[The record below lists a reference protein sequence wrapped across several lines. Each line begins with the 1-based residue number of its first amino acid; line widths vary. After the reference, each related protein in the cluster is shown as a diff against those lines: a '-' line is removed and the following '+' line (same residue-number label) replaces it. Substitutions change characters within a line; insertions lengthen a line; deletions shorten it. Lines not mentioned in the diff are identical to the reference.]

1 MAANCKAQMI
11 RGLKLW
17 VRFQL
22 YRPRC
27 SLSIWGCAGGL
38 VLWESTVRSE
48 IRRVELMLPFCKFT
62 DRRRVISELVE
73 CTKMLLNTVVDDH
86 PSLTAP

>member
-1 MAANCKAQMI
+1 MI
-11 RGLKLW
+11 RGLKVW

-27 SLSIWGCAGGL
+27 SFSIWGCAGGL
-38 VLWESTVRSE
+38 VLWDSTVRSE
-48 IRRVELMLPFCKFT
+48 IELVLLFCKFT

-86 PSLTAP
+86 PLSYCALIEIAIPLA